1 MIGDLDCSDLA
12 VAKIIRN
19 INKRVSNAELK
30 WWTGK
35 GKTEV
40 GGRNGSCG
48 READDFQWS
57 KISEG

>member
-1 MIGDLDCSDLA
+1 LA

-19 INKRVSNAELK
+19 INKMIPNAGLIE

-40 GGRNGSCG
+40 GGR
-48 READDFQWS
+48 ELWS
-57 KISEG
+57 